1 MMILSQ
7 ETAVQKGKPVLV
19 KFFGK
24 YVVRGTVE
32 NFDKTKAMI
41 AFGQGTWTVTAPLG
55 WIRQLEDDLLID
67 IG

>member
-1 MMILSQ
+1 M
-7 ETAVQKGKPVLV
+7 QKGKPVVV

-32 NFDKTKAMI
+32 NVDNTTAMI
-41 AFGQGTWTVTAPLG
+41 AFGQGTWTVTAPLN
-55 WIRQLEDDLLID
+55 WIRQREDGLVVD